1 MKHVIDSEAWIPQT
15 LMFQKTAV
23 PFLPSRYVPS
33 ADIIEELGIGRILVA
48 PQLSTIQTKSTL
60 PELQYNMHLQQPQ
73 KNNQPN

>member
-1 MKHVIDSEAWIPQT
+1 MDSEAWIPQT
-15 LMFQKTAV
+15 LVFQKTAV
-23 PFLPSRYVPS
+23 AFLSSHHIPS

-73 KNNQPN
+73 KNNQPH

>member
-1 MKHVIDSEAWIPQT
+1 MDSEAWIPQT
-15 LMFQKTAV
+15 LVFQKTAV
-23 PFLPSRYVPS
+23 ASLPSHHIPS

-73 KNNQPN
+73 KNNQPH